1 MGGMILPV
9 ISGVLGAFGQIQ
21 AGRAQAA
28 QADAESKAAAMN
40 AQIAA
45 INADMAKSDS
55 KIQQARAAEEAHK
68 AQGRQRAALA
78 QGGMLY
84 SATGDSLLEESQRN
98 AEEQQAEIGRQ
109 GEIEAL
115 NYKIQRG
122 NYLNRS
128 SAMKAGAK
136 ASRTG
141 SYLGAAGSLLG
152 GVSQA
157 YEYNRLY
164 GSKKKAE

>member
-9 ISGVLGAFGQIQ
+9 VSGVLGAFGQIQ

-28 QADAESKAAAMN
+28 QAEAESKAAQMN

-45 INADMAKSDS
+45 INADLTRSDS

-98 AEEQQAEIGRQ
+98 ADDQQAEIGRQ
-109 GEIEAL
+109 GDIEAL
-115 NYKIQRG
+115 NYTIQQG
-122 NYLNRS
+122 NYRNS
-128 SAMKAGAK
+128 SSILKANAK

-141 SYLGAAGSLLG
+141 AYLGAGGSLLDG
-152 GVSQA
+152 AAKGYGYYKS
-157 YEYNRLY
+157 Y
-164 GSKKKAE
+164 GSDV